1 MTPATQASGA
11 GSPTTSRR
19 KIESALPGLPRASAA
34 RAMVERGFTPVQALR
49 TITAL
54 SHYITGHVLQEQAVA
69 ATAERAERPD
79 LSELPTLAAAL
90 RAGSPIGDEVF
101 EHGLATLIK
110 GRESLLR
117 P

>member
-1 MTPATQASGA
+1 M
-11 GSPTTSRR
+11 
-19 KIESALPGLPRASAA
+19 PGLPRASAA

-69 ATAERAERPD
+69 ATAERAERAERPD